1 MIETTDSAKVKTVA
15 SFRSKASAQATAP
28 VRENVTREDVTL
40 EFTSET
46 ARPNKAATPVL
57 TIRKPAML
65 ALATLALLAVAGAV
79 FAGLTLRAPAP
90 ATGSLVVESDPQGAE
105 VVINAVVRGL
115 TPLTL
120 TLPTGTHPVV
130 VRRGTNVK
138 QLNVEIAGGDAKS
151 YHVAWAGEA
160 PAAVAA
166 ATGGL
171 SVVSDPPGSTVIVDG
186 SARGQTPLTIR
197 DLAPGQHDVLV
208 RSSSSTYQRSVQ
220 VDAGATA
227 SLVVGGGPAAGTSW
241 GWITLQTPFPVQV
254 LEDGRVVGTSEIDR
268 IMLSP
273 GNHQLDFV
281 NDQFGFRQG
290 SRVSVS
296 AGRGGPVSLTIP
308 RMAMNI
314 NALPWAEV
322 YIDGARIGDTPLANV
337 MQPIG
342 DHEIVFR
349 HPQLGEKRQVAR
361 LTQREPL
368 RVSVD
373 MRQ

>member
-1 MIETTDSAKVKTVA
+1 MTATTDSANVKTVA
-15 SFRSKASAQATAP
+15 SFRTKSSAQAAP
-28 VRENVTREDVTL
+28 AREDATF
-40 EFTSET
+40 EFASET
-46 ARPNKAATPVL
+46 KPPEKPAGPVL
-57 TIRKPAML
+57 IKVRKHTML
-65 ALATLALLAVAGAV
+65 ALAVLAVLAVAGAIG
-79 FAGLTLRAPAP
+79 AALMLRVPPVAN
-90 ATGSLVVESDPQGAE
+90 GSLVLESDPQGAE
-105 VVINAVVRGL
+105 VVINDVVRGM

-120 TLPTGTHPVV
+120 SLPEGNHAVV

-138 QLNVEIAGGDAKS
+138 TLNVDLTAGVAKS
-151 YHVAWAGEA
+151 YHVAWATEPV

-166 ATGGL
+166 ATGSL
-171 SVVSDPPGSTVIVDG
+171 SVVSDPPGSTVLVDG
-186 SARGQTPLTIR
+186 TARGQTPLTIR
-197 DLAPGQHDVLV
+197 DLPAGRHEVLV
-208 RSSSSTYQRSVQ
+208 RSSATTYQRSVQ

-227 SLVVGGGPAAGTSW
+227 SLVVGGTPAAAASW
-241 GWITLQTPFPVQV
+241 GWIELETPFPVQV
-254 LEDGRVVGTSEIDR
+254 LEAGRVVGTSEIDR

-273 GNHQLDFV
+273 GGHQLDFV
-281 NDQFGFRQG
+281 NDQYGFRQ
-290 SRVSVS
+290 SQRVAVL